1 MNITKHL
8 QPFKNVSY
16 VQSSLTMFLYFA
28 SWSIWWSL
36 FQIWLASKSNGLGLS
51 GTEIGT
57 IYSVNSFV
65 TIIFLFSYGLIQDK
79 LVIKRTLIIS
89 CASISVLVGPFF
101 TLVYK
106 DLIQNHFFVG
116 VIAGSIFLS
125 AGFLSASGVYETV
138 AEKLSR
144 FFNFKYGQAR
154 AWGSIGFALSALIAG
169 HLFVINPD
177 FNFWL
182 GSLLSLFLLLNLI
195 LLKSK
200 NEKKMIKTLRHHP
213 DDESIPTAKDMIET
227 LKMKHLWVVMLF
239 IMFTGTF
246 YGIYDGQMFPDFYTK
261 LFDNPKTGQTMY
273 GNLNSLQVFCEAI
286 MMGIVPIIM
295 MKIGVK
301 STLMLG
307 VSVMFLR
314 IGLSAS
320 TDSPILMSLIK
331 MMHALEVPLFMLPTF
346 RYLTLHFD
354 PKLSATLYLV
364 GLQISGQIGSVLLS
378 TPLGIL
384 RDNIGYNYTFILI
397 SIIVM
402 IAAVFGFVLL
412 KNDDEM
418 VDGDPFLKNAQ
429 LTN

>member
-1 MNITKHL
+1 MKFSKYV

-16 VQSSLTMFLYFA
+16 IQSSLTMFLYFA

-36 FQIWLASKSNGLGLS
+36 FQIWLASKDSGLGLS

-57 IYSVNSFV
+57 IYSVNSLFTIVLLFV
-65 TIIFLFSYGLIQDK
+65 YGLIQDK
-79 LVIKRTLIIS
+79 LVIKRTLVIF
-89 CASISVLVGPFF
+89 CASASILVGPFF
-101 TLVYK
+101 TLIYK
-106 DLIQNHFFVG
+106 NLIQQHFILG
-116 VIAGSIFLS
+116 VIVGSIFLS
-125 AGFLSASGVYETV
+125 AGFLSASGVYETIS
-138 AEKLSR
+138 EKLSR

-154 AWGSIGFALSALIAG
+154 AWGSVGFAVSALIAG

-182 GSLLSLFLLLNLI
+182 GSVLGLLLLINLL
-195 LLKSK
+195 LLKPK
-200 NEKKMIKTLRHHP
+200 KEKEMINNLRNNP
-213 DDESIPTAKDMIET
+213 KDDSIPTAKDMIAT
-227 LKMKHLWVVMLF
+227 LKMKHLWIVMLF

-261 LFDNPKTGQTMY
+261 LFDNEKTGQTMY

-301 STLMLG
+301 PTLMLG
-307 VSVMFLR
+307 VTVMFTR
-314 IGLSAS
+314 IGLSAV
-320 TDSPILMSLIK
+320 TDSPILMSMIK

-346 RYLTLHFD
+346 RYITLHFD

-378 TPLGIL
+378 TPLGML
-384 RDNIGYNYTFILI
+384 RDAIGYNYTFIII

-402 IAAVFGFVLL
+402 IAGAFGYLLL
-412 KNDDEM
+412 KNDNEM

-429 LTN
+429 ITN